1 MDSEIKY
8 CKTESLLDDAC
19 QIVDSA
25 QLIAY
30 KAVDVVLLQRNWY
43 LGKRIAEEVLADQSR
58 EALYGRNVIKSL
70 STELTKAYG
79 SGFTTGNLY
88 SFVSFYKF
96 FPDFF
101 HTACKKSVLLSW
113 SHYRTLLQVEDKAA
127 REWYAEEAGR
137 ETWSVRVLQR
147 NISTQYYYRMLQ
159 LQHSSPK

>member
-8 CKTESLLDDAC
+8 CKTESLLADAC

-101 HTACKKSVLLSW
+101 HTACKKSFILSW
-113 SHYRTLLQVEDKAA
+113 SHYRTLLQLFATKYKLYLPTVEELRREIEQQKAIF
-127 REWYAEEAGR
+127 E
-137 ETWSVRVLQR
+137 
-147 NISTQYYYRMLQ
+147 
-159 LQHSSPK
+159 LQHSSPELSI